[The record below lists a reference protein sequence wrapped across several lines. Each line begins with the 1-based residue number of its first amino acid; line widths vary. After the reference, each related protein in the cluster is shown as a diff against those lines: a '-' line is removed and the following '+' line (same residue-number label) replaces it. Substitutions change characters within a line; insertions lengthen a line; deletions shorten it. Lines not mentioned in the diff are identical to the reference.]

1 MTLTDDKRL
10 FGAQNVVPL
19 IAKSAATSDVVAALD
34 AVSAKLTTATLSDLL
49 KKTDIDKQDPAT
61 VAKEFLSAN
70 GLG

>member
-1 MTLTDDKRL
+1 
-10 FGAQNVVPL
+10 VPL